1 MPRQRRSRAAAVD
14 LGAVVAGDRR
24 EVFAVLGEAPGGHL
38 PQGSLQ
44 ALHYMMDLQ
53 QGQLGDIYIYIYPSK
68 DCFRHR
74 PSKGSSCSDHLRTV
88 FKMVLD
94 SQGIYIY
101 AYVYT

>member
-53 QGQLGDIYIYIYPSK
+53 QGQLGDIYIYT
-68 DCFRHR
+68 R
-74 PSKGSSCSDHLRTV
+74 PKTV
-88 FKMVLD
+88 FGTAQVKEVPVR
-94 SQGIYIY
+94 I
-101 AYVYT
+101 T